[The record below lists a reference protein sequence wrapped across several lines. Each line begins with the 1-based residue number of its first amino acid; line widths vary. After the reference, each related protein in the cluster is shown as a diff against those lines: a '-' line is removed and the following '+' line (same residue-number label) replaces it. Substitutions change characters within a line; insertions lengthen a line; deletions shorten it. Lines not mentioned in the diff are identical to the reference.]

1 MGTAA
6 LILLGISLGFALG
19 YGTGRVRSDARVFR
33 AGHAAGW
40 DARDGLDQFDPDHPV
55 VRRGPGHPA
64 NRERGATLP
73 THALVIAVL
82 VGAWMLSG
90 YLFGGWGS

>member
-40 DARDGLDQFDPDHPV
+40 DARDGLDQFDPGRPV
-55 VRRGPGHPA
+55 THRGQG
-64 NRERGATLP
+64 GWSLL
-73 THALVIAVL
+73 THLLAVSA
-82 VGAWMLSG
+82 VMLLLLWGSFT
-90 YLFGGWGS
+90 FGGVQ